1 MVEAKKAVSQTKKR
15 IAKTDD
21 SFAVIEA
28 GGKQYVVKPGQT
40 LKIEK
45 LDTKEGS
52 KISFDKVLFRANG
65 STITIGTPHLKGMK
79 VEATVKGHGR
89 GKKVLVMKYKA
100 KSRYRK
106 KIGFRPSYSRLLVVK
121 IKT

>member
-100 KSRYRK
+100 KSRYLKRNAHRQPFTAVE
-106 KIGFRPSYSRLLVVK
+106 ITAV
-121 IKT
+121 